1 MMERYLDSI
10 TVHQC
15 FCPAKLR
22 GARSSVPHPLALLT
36 SPLQQRPVGRLKS
49 LFKESI
55 VIRDQREKVGRENR
69 GPVVFQVRLVASELC
84 FLDRLVLIVTG

>member
-1 MMERYLDSI
+1 MERCSD
-10 TVHQC
+10 VHSVHHY

-55 VIRDQREKVGRENR
+55 VIRDQREKVGRESR
-69 GPVVFQVRLVASELC
+69 GPVVLQVRLVASE
-84 FLDRLVLIVTG
+84 TGSTIGLSSL